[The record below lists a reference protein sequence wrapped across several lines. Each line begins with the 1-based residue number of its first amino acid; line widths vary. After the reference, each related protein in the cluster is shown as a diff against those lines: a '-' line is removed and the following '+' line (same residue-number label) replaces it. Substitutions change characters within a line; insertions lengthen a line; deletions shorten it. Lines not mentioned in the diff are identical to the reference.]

1 MPAIDALSGYTV
13 GPEAPADD
21 AASVTPHD
29 TTELAYITR
38 GLYVGTAGDVTVVMA
53 GSGTDIT
60 FKAVPAGTIL
70 PIRVK
75 IVKDTG
81 TTQAAGDIIALW

>member
-1 MPAIDALSGYTV
+1 MAAADPLTGYTV

-29 TTELAYITR
+29 TNELAFVTR
-38 GLYVGTAGDVTVVMA
+38 ALYVGTAGDVTVTMA
-53 GSGTDIT
+53 GTGASIT

-75 IVKDTG
+75 IVLDTG